1 MGLEYMNYF
10 EVLQTVSLQMI
21 LSLNER
27 NYQLMNEYQVLSG
40 KLTHTVEY
48 P

>member
-1 MGLEYMNYF
+1 MGLEYMNYS

-40 KLTHTVEY
+40 TVEY